1 MKRMKA
7 SLWMLSV
14 TAVAVAAMLMVPQWV
29 RGGLPT
35 ERAARAR
42 ICQVTMGQI
51 ERVLAVTGVVRYESE
66 YAAISPVTGVVS
78 RVYVAPGDHVKAGE
92 PLFRL
97 DGTAQEAAVAAA
109 LSTKGSYAALYGAAP
124 ASVDLTAME
133 QAAEQHVSTAAEE
146 AALLLRN
153 MTVRASADGLVQ
165 QVNVSENGGIL
176 AGSPAVSLSGD
187 RQSIQ
192 CSVVIRDAE
201 RLQTGLRARL
211 VKDGKTLAMATLTS
225 IGAAQTSAST
235 GQTVSE
241 VRLVPDENLTLPL
254 GASIEAEIILYSQA
268 DVPTLPVEAVTEQG
282 TVWWI
287 AEGRGYETPVQV
299 LMADEVN
306 CWVNLPVDTQ
316 VAYGG
321 DMPSEG
327 QKVKEMKP

>member
-1 MKRMKA
+1 
-7 SLWMLSV
+7 MLGV
-14 TAVAVAAMLMVPQWV
+14 TAAAVAAMLMVPQWI

-35 ERAARAR
+35 ERAARTR

-51 ERVLAVTGVVRYESE
+51 EQVLAVSGVVRYESE

-97 DGTAQEAAVAAA
+97 DGTAQEAAVSAA
-109 LSTKGSYAALYGAAP
+109 LSSKESYTAWVGAVP
-124 ASVDLTAME
+124 ATVDITAME
-133 QAAEQHVSTAAEE
+133 QVAEQRVSTAADE
-146 AALLLRN
+146 AALLLKH

-165 QVNVSENGGIL
+165 QVNISENGGIL
-176 AGSPAVSLSGD
+176 AGNPAVALSGD
-187 RQSIQ
+187 RQCIQ
-192 CSVVIRDAE
+192 CSMVIRDAE
-201 RLQTGLRARL
+201 RLQPGLRAR
-211 VKDGKTLAMATLTS
+211 VTKDGRTLAMATVAS
-225 IGAAQTSAST
+225 IGAAQTSTST

-241 VRLVPDENLTLPL
+241 VRLVPDENLPLPL
-254 GASIEAEIILYSQA
+254 GASIEAEIILYSQS

-306 CWVNLPVDTQ
+306 CWVNLPSGTQ

-321 DMPSEG
+321 DTPSEG
-327 QKVKEMKP
+327 QRIKEMKP